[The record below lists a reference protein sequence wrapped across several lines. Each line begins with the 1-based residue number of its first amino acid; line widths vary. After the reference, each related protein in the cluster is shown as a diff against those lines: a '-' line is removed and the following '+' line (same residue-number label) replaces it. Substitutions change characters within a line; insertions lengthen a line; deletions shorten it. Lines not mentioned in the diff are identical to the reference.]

1 MGEWKSCTLSSLG
14 TIVGGATPSTKKP
27 ENYEGGTI
35 PWITPKDL
43 SGFSGRYISHGE
55 RNITEKGL
63 NSCSA
68 QMMPKHSVLFSSRA
82 PIGYVAIS
90 DCEVCTNQGFKS
102 IVPNENT
109 DYLFLYYLLQYK
121 KKDIE
126 NLGSGTTFK
135 EVSANTMKN
144 VEVRV
149 PAEKSEQIRI
159 ARVLS
164 AIDDKI
170 EANTRI
176 NENLQKQAN
185 LIFDELVGQHIPTM
199 NDSNCSLQLHEIGNL
214 DVLITDYVAN
224 GSFKSLADNVQYLS
238 KETDNVLIR
247 LTDYNNNFSSDM
259 VYISDESYNFLS
271 KSKLYGDE
279 IIISNVGANVGTVFR
294 CPRLNKRM
302 SLAPNAIMLRSA
314 KYEHYLYL
322 YFISHYGQQQL
333 QSIVTG
339 SAQPKFNKTNFR
351 SLKVVLPDETIL
363 NKITDMYNPMFEQ
376 IVANLRENKVL
387 VEIRDSLLPKLMSG
401 ELEVSGFQF

>member
-121 KKDIE
+121 KNDIE

-135 EVSANTMKN
+135 EVSANTMKG

-149 PAEKSEQIRI
+149 PAIKSEQEKI

-164 AIDDKI
+164 SIDDKI
-170 EANTRI
+170 EANARI
-176 NENLQKQAN
+176 NENLERQLRSIFTELFAEQIAN
-185 LIFDELVGQHIPTM
+185 VETNNHLSLGELVISIDNRGKTPPLETVPTEYPIIDVRALSG
-199 NDSNCSLQLHEIGNL
+199 DSRIVNYANCTKYVSYETYSSWFRSGHPKPKDI
-214 DVLITDYVAN
+214 LISTV
-224 GSFKSLADNVQYLS
+224 GSLAEIKIFLGSKGCIAQNVVGFRTRNISPYYLYQYLS
-238 KETDNVLIR
+238 AIKKDLVAYNIGSVQPSIKVTHIIKHPIYVPTKEELDTFDALAENATNTIYNNVL
-247 LTDYNNNFSSDM
+247 
-259 VYISDESYNFLS
+259 ESECL
-271 KSKLYGDE
+271 
-279 IIISNVGANVGTVFR
+279 
-294 CPRLNKRM
+294 
-302 SLAPNAIMLRSA
+302 
-314 KYEHYLYL
+314 
-322 YFISHYGQQQL
+322 
-333 QSIVTG
+333 
-339 SAQPKFNKTNFR
+339 
-351 SLKVVLPDETIL
+351 
-363 NKITDMYNPMFEQ
+363 
-376 IVANLRENKVL
+376 ANLR
-387 VEIRDSLLPKLMSG
+387 DTLLPKLMSG
-401 ELEVSGFQF
+401 EIDLSEVQF

>member
-1 MGEWKSCTLSSLG
+1 MGKWKSCTLAFLG

-90 DCEVCTNQGFKS
+90 ECEVCTNQGFKS

-121 KKDIE
+121 KNDIE

-135 EVSANTMKN
+135 EVSANTMRG

-149 PAEKSEQIRI
+149 PVEKSEQEKI

-170 EANTRI
+170 EANARI
-176 NENLQKQAN
+176 NENLYDQMIA
-185 LIFDELVGQHIPTM
+185 IF
-199 NDSNCSLQLHEIGNL
+199 SNAKNTSSWSSRKIG
-214 DVLITDYVAN
+214 DVLIFFDNLRKPLSSMQREKMAHIYPYYGATSIVDYVE
-224 GSFKSLADNVQYLS
+224 DYLF
-238 KETDNVLIR
+238 EGTYILISE
-247 LTDYNNNFSSDM
+247 D
-259 VYISDESYNFLS
+259 
-271 KSKLYGDE
+271 
-279 IIISNVGANVGTVFR
+279 GANVVDISGHPLTQYTHGKFWVNNHAHIVKGSNGYSEALVYALLGT
-294 CPRLNKRM
+294 LNM
-302 SLAPNAIMLRSA
+302 
-314 KYEHYLYL
+314 
-322 YFISHYGQQQL
+322 

-339 SAQPKFNKTNFR
+339 AAQPKINQANLKNFET
-351 SLKVVLPDETIL
+351 VLPESDEAQVLSDIL
-363 NKITDMYNPMFEQ
+363 NPMLQQMILHDQE
-376 IVANLRENKVL
+376 NERLSTLR
-387 VEIRDSLLPKLMSG
+387 DTLLTQLMSG
-401 ELEVSGFQF
+401 ALDVSEMEL

>member
-121 KKDIE
+121 KNDIE

-135 EVSANTMKN
+135 EVSANTMKG

-149 PAEKSEQIRI
+149 PAQKSEQEKI

-164 AIDDKI
+164 SIDDKI
-170 EANTRI
+170 EANARI
-176 NENLQKQAN
+176 NENLERQLRSIFTELFAEKIAN
-185 LIFDELVGQHIPTM
+185 VETNNHLSLGELVISIDNRGKTPPLETVPTEYPIIDVRALSG
-199 NDSNCSLQLHEIGNL
+199 DSRIVNYANCTKYVSYETYSSWFRSGHPKPKDI
-214 DVLITDYVAN
+214 LISTV
-224 GSFKSLADNVQYLS
+224 GSLAEIKIFLGSKGCIAQNVVGFRTRNISPYYLYQYLS
-238 KETDNVLIR
+238 AIKKDLVAYNIGSVQPSIKVTHIIKHPIYVPTKEELDTFDALAENATNTIYNNVL
-247 LTDYNNNFSSDM
+247 
-259 VYISDESYNFLS
+259 ESECL
-271 KSKLYGDE
+271 
-279 IIISNVGANVGTVFR
+279 
-294 CPRLNKRM
+294 
-302 SLAPNAIMLRSA
+302 
-314 KYEHYLYL
+314 
-322 YFISHYGQQQL
+322 
-333 QSIVTG
+333 
-339 SAQPKFNKTNFR
+339 
-351 SLKVVLPDETIL
+351 
-363 NKITDMYNPMFEQ
+363 
-376 IVANLRENKVL
+376 ANLR
-387 VEIRDSLLPKLMSG
+387 DTLLPKLMSG
-401 ELEVSGFQF
+401 EIDLSEVQF

>member
-55 RNITEKGL
+55 RNITAMGL

-135 EVSANTMKN
+135 EVSANTMKG

-149 PAEKSEQIRI
+149 PTQKFEQEKI

-164 AIDDKI
+164 SIDDKI
-170 EANTRI
+170 EANARI
-176 NENLQKQAN
+176 NENLQQQAN
-185 LIFDELVGQHIPTM
+185 LFFDELVGRLIPTM
-199 NDSNCSLQLHEIGNL
+199 SDSNCSLQLHEIGSL
-214 DVLITDYVAN
+214 DILVTDYVAN

-238 KETDNVLIR
+238 QETDNVLIR

-294 CPRLNKRM
+294 CPRLDKRM
-302 SLAPNAIMLRSA
+302 SLAPNAIMLRSD

-351 SLKVVLPDETIL
+351 TLKVILPDEATL
-363 NKITDMYNPMFEQ
+363 NKITDMYTPMYEQ
-376 IVANLRENKVL
+376 IVSNYRENKAL
-387 VEIRDSLLPKLMSG
+387 ANIRDSLLPKLMSG
-401 ELEVSGFQF
+401 ELDVSCVQI